1 MAWGLGLCARGE
13 TDETDE
19 RAARRERDASRNHA
33 PYMTHPASPVN
44 VIMMSLGT
52 VAIASYAPC
61 ACRCSSRSIIASK
74 S

>member
-44 VIMMSLGT
+44 VIMMSLVQAYGLPGKN
-52 VAIASYAPC
+52 IPE
-61 ACRCSSRSIIASK
+61 K
-74 S
+74 